1 MSIAATA
8 APEAPVVEH
17 PSLTAH
23 DRCDR
28 CGAQAYVRW
37 VKAAQDIVTCNHH
50 SNKFEASLIAQGF
63 DLVQDNRSLIN
74 AKPSPSAN
82 V

>member
-8 APEAPVVEH
+8 APEAIVEH

-37 VKAAQDIVTCNHH
+37 GKGTQDIVTCNHH
-50 SNKFEASLIAQGF
+50 SNKFEATLITQGF
-63 DLVQDNRSLIN
+63 DIVQDNRSLIN

>member
-8 APEAPVVEH
+8 SPEETLVEY

-37 VKAAQDIVTCNHH
+37 GKGAQDIVTCNHH
-50 SNKFEASLIAQGF
+50 SNKFEATLITQGF

-74 AKPSPSAN
+74 AKSAPPAS